1 MDQTIFLD
9 TSYILALILKDD
21 AFNSKAKTISESLE
35 ISTINVFTTE
45 LVLVEIADSL
55 AKIKVRHKCIPII
68 TRLRATTNVI
78 KMNDGNI
85 AEAWDLFNERVDKE
99 WGYTDCFSFKVME
112 EYSIKQ
118 ALTTDKHFEQAG
130 FEILLKQN

>member
-35 ISTINVFTTE
+35 ISTINVFTAE

>member
-35 ISTINVFTTE
+35 ISTINVFTAE

-130 FEILLKQN
+130 FEILLK